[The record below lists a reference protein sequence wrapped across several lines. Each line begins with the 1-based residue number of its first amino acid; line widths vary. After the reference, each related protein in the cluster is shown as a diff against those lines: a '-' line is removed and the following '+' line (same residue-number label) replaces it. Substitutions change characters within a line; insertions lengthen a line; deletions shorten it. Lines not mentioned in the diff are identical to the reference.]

1 MISKLS
7 AGLARALWVLAIT
20 LTLAAL
26 LLTAVR
32 LALPLADRYRDP
44 LVTAIAGVLGHQV
57 EMDRFSVRLLGLSPR
72 VRFDGVTITDA
83 RDPARPV
90 RFEIFEVQVDP
101 IRTLLAGYPVIE
113 AIRLAGVDMEVNRRS
128 DGVWQVRGLE
138 ALIRGDPRPII
149 RFLAG
154 GELQIE
160 GGTVR
165 ILDPSW
171 VAQPPPLAEVR
182 LRLVNRADGHHLDLQ
197 ARPLSHP
204 EADAGGNLAD
214 ARLRILAH
222 LQGAGLDPQA
232 WSGETYLELGGADL
246 SALVPPRLLP
256 EGRLPAVTENAR
268 IEVWLD
274 LRDGA
279 LADLRSRVGLRG
291 LHLSPAALVAVPD
304 SGPLAGEL
312 GKTLSF
318 DRLTGLARL
327 RPQGESWSLA
337 VRDLAASIDGV
348 DLPDLDLDLELDRA
362 GRPGPRRLDLRIG
375 ELDLGSLSRLVDV
388 LPGARAPLVE
398 ALLRR
403 SPRGKVTALGLFA
416 DWPAGGEPR
425 WRAGLAGEGLG
436 LDALD
441 GLPGFDGLG
450 LVLSADE
457 RGGTARLGSTDL
469 RLDLAPIFADV
480 LKLDRFEGD
489 LGWHRPGPGGW
500 ALAGHR
506 LAIGNPDLTGR
517 ARFELEIPPPGAG
530 AGPELDLR
538 AALSAGDISRAGG
551 YLPTG
556 IMHPHLTGWL
566 GRALVGGRLERADLI
581 LRGPIGSFPFAEHE
595 GRFEVIARVEDGTLD
610 YLGAWPLITQASA
623 TLRFVN
629 AGLGVEL
636 HSGRLFDTPLL
647 EASAS
652 IPDLRAARSIVIAGR
667 SQGPLSDATRL
678 LRESPLSGRLGG
690 LGEVLKAEGE
700 VTLDLDLDIP
710 LVAGPRLEVVG
721 RGTVHGPAT
730 LTLKDSPIT
739 LTDLAGGFGFTL
751 DSVTAQG
758 VTGSLWGR
766 PVEIAVATLNP
777 GQPETAATEIRAQG
791 RVAIE
796 SLAGHL
802 PSPLWQLATGEADLG
817 LTLTLGPAD
826 ADRARVPIAF
836 DLRSDLRGLA
846 IALPEPLGKPANSA
860 RALRLSGTLE
870 PGRALDLRGGMEGL
884 GLDLRLDLAAAA
896 PTLERGRVRL
906 GASEAPAADAA
917 GLVVDGRIERLDLDA
932 WSSWLRG
939 PGAKLLASGGV
950 PEGGVVKAVDL
961 RVDRL
966 DAGRLA
972 LEELSVE
979 AAPGS
984 GEWELRIEASEL
996 AGRLVIPADDSGRPW
1011 DLALERLDLG
1021 HFIPKPGAEAEAA
1034 ASGDVARPAG
1044 GRTTPLDVRVS
1055 DLRWG
1060 EASLGRLAL
1069 EIRPEGEGLRVPS
1082 IEFTGLGE
1090 TRLKGRAATRP
1101 VEEGMRS
1108 SIELGFEASD
1118 TGPLLGALDY
1128 ASVLSAGAL
1137 EGGVD
1142 LAWPGTLG
1150 AFSLASAEGDIRA
1163 QMGQGRLLG
1172 VDPGLGRM
1180 IGFLNLG
1187 ALGRRLSLDFSDIYD
1202 DGFSF
1207 ESIDTAV
1214 SVESGRAVLRRFEMD
1229 GPAGRVSASG
1239 FTDLARRTFDQ
1250 TVTVEP
1256 KIGSSVAIASAVAG
1270 GPVVGA
1276 AVYLVDKVAGGAID
1290 KLGSFQYRITGPWDA
1305 PIIEPVGW
1313 EPFAEDATAA
1323 AAEAAGGAAGPTQNG
1338 QSSGGE
1344 PPEAVNHFLE

>member
-113 AIRLAGVDMEVNRRS
+113 AIRLAGVDMEVNRRG

-204 EADAGGNLAD
+204 EADPGGNLAD

-256 EGRLPAVTENAR
+256 EGRLPAVTESAR

-469 RLDLAPIFADV
+469 RLDLAPIFAEV

-538 AALSAGDISRAGG
+538 AALSAGDISRAGE

-595 GRFEVIARVEDGTLD
+595 GRFEVTARVEDGTLD

-647 EASAS
+647 EARAS

-846 IALPEPLGKPANSA
+846 IALPEPLGKPAASA

-870 PGRALDLRGGMEGL
+870 PGRALDLRGGTEGL
-884 GLDLRLDLAAAA
+884 GLDLRLDLAAAPPA
-896 PTLERGRVRL
+896 LERGRVASRGERGAGGGCRGSGGGRADRAARPRRLVELAAGAGGEAPAERRGPRGRRGQGGRPARGPSRCGQARARGIERRGRAGIGGLGAAHRGERACRASGDPDGRL
-906 GASEAPAADAA
+906 GAALGPGTGASRPRPLHPQTRCRGRGGRLGRRGAARRRTDHAPGRARQRPALGRGVPGSPRARDPARGRGSAGTEHRVHRSRRDPAQGPGGDPASRGGHAILHRA
-917 GLVVDGRIERLDLDA
+917 GLRGERHRPPAGCTRLCLGA
-932 WSSWLRG
+932 QRRG
-939 PGAKLLASGGV
+939 PGGRGGPGLA
-950 PEGGVVKAVDL
+950 
-961 RVDRL
+961 R
-966 DAGRLA
+966 
-972 LEELSVE
+972 
-979 AAPGS
+979 
-984 GEWELRIEASEL
+984 
-996 AGRLVIPADDSGRPW
+996 
-1011 DLALERLDLG
+1011 
-1021 HFIPKPGAEAEAA
+1021 
-1034 ASGDVARPAG
+1034 AR
-1044 GRTTPLDVRVS
+1044 S
-1055 DLRWG
+1055 
-1060 EASLGRLAL
+1060 
-1069 EIRPEGEGLRVPS
+1069 VPS
-1082 IEFTGLGE
+1082 PWHRPRATSAPRWARAGCSGW
-1090 TRLKGRAATRP
+1090 TR
-1101 VEEGMRS
+1101 
-1108 SIELGFEASD
+1108 D
-1118 TGPLLGALDY
+1118 
-1128 ASVLSAGAL
+1128 SAG
-1137 EGGVD
+1137 
-1142 LAWPGTLG
+1142 
-1150 AFSLASAEGDIRA
+1150 
-1163 QMGQGRLLG
+1163 
-1172 VDPGLGRM
+1172 
-1180 IGFLNLG
+1180 
-1187 ALGRRLSLDFSDIYD
+1187 
-1202 DGFSF
+1202 
-1207 ESIDTAV
+1207 
-1214 SVESGRAVLRRFEMD
+1214 
-1229 GPAGRVSASG
+1229 
-1239 FTDLARRTFDQ
+1239 
-1250 TVTVEP
+1250 
-1256 KIGSSVAIASAVAG
+1256 
-1270 GPVVGA
+1270 
-1276 AVYLVDKVAGGAID
+1276 
-1290 KLGSFQYRITGPWDA
+1290 
-1305 PIIEPVGW
+1305 
-1313 EPFAEDATAA
+1313 
-1323 AAEAAGGAAGPTQNG
+1323 
-1338 QSSGGE
+1338 
-1344 PPEAVNHFLE
+1344 